1 MTGAAA
7 SPEPVSDA
15 EFAAAMARV
24 GGFERAPRILVGL
37 SGGGDSVALTLLLR
51 RWVAA
56 RGGDLLAVAVDHGLR
71 PESAAEAAA
80 VGAAM
85 ARLGVPH
92 RVMRWEGDKPSSGLQ
107 AAARSAR
114 RRLLELACA
123 EAGCLHLALA
133 HNRDDQAETLLL
145 RLSRGSGI
153 DGLAGMAA
161 SGTAGLVR
169 VIRPCLE
176 FSHERLLATCRAAG
190 VGWVEDPS
198 NRNPRF
204 ARARLRAVGD
214 LLAGEGLSVDR
225 LADTARRAARARAAL
240 DHATAALLARAA
252 SLHPEGWIRLDPV
265 ALADAPEEIGLRAL
279 TRCLTVVGG
288 DEHPPRDA
296 AVERLYGGM
305 CDSVTVGRA
314 SFPGCTLAG
323 CRIAP
328 RRGGVVIAREATAV
342 AGPQQAT
349 PGERLWWDRRFIVI
363 PSADRTAPVTVAALG
378 AAGWARL
385 VADNPD
391 VRGHD
396 APALVRPTLP
406 ALWSDGVVV
415 AVPSLG
421 FRRAGEPPGDVVRF
435 SPALPLA
442 GPAFPVVS
450 ARGGII

>member
-1 MTGAAA
+1 MTADSATTQ
-7 SPEPVSDA
+7 PVSDA

-24 GGFERAPRILVGL
+24 GGFERAPRIVVGL

-51 RWVAA
+51 RWLAA
-56 RGGDLLAVAVDHGLR
+56 RGGDVLAVTVDHGLR
-71 PESAAEAAA
+71 PESAVEAAA
-80 VGAAM
+80 VGALM

-92 RVMRWEGDKPSSGLQ
+92 RVLRWVGDKPSSGLQ

-114 RRLLELACA
+114 RRLLEAACVT
-123 EAGCLHLALA
+123 AGALHLALA

-161 SGTAGLVR
+161 SSTAGPVR
-169 VIRPCLE
+169 VIRPCLV
-176 FSHERLLATCRAAG
+176 FSHDRLLATCRADG
-190 VGWVEDPS
+190 VAWVEDPS

-214 LLAGEGLSVDR
+214 LLAGEGLTTDR
-225 LADTARRAARARAAL
+225 LAESAHRAARARVAL
-240 DHATAALLARAA
+240 EHATAALLARTA

-265 ALADAPEEIGLRAL
+265 TLADAPEEIGLRAL

-296 AVERLYGGM
+296 AVERLYGEL
-305 CDSVTVGRA
+305 CDAGGDSAAAFKGR
-314 SFPGCTLAG
+314 TLAG

-342 AGPQQAT
+342 AESQEAAA
-349 PGERLWWDRRFIVI
+349 GETLWWDRRFTVT
-363 PSADRTAPVTVAALG
+363 PSAERATPVTVAALG
-378 AAGWARL
+378 AAGWAQL
-385 VADNPD
+385 VADQPGL
-391 VRGHD
+391 RGHE

-406 ALWSDGVVV
+406 ALWSDDRLL

-421 FRRAGEPPGDVVRF
+421 FRRAGEPPGDAARF

-450 ARGGII
+450 ARGSII